1 MTTGKSAKLQEQG
14 IVIPYQQFDRQT
26 LRRLVQEFVSRDGT
40 DWNDAGGS
48 LEEKV
53 NHVLGQLRD
62 GRAKVVFDLQS
73 NSANIV
79 PATEGDLLD

>member
-1 MTTGKSAKLQEQG
+1 MTTGESDRFEEQG
-14 IVIPYQQFDRQT
+14 IPIPYQQFDRQT
-26 LRRLVQEFVSRDGT
+26 LRRLVQEFVSRDGI
-40 DWNDAGGS
+40 DWDDAGGS

-53 NHVLGQLRD
+53 DQVINQLRD

-79 PATEGDLLD
+79 PRD